1 MWRWTARYSAARTTA
16 TASTPTIISA
26 SATTFKSAPAPASP
40 PPTSTACTFASF
52 LVSYLVETDPPV
64 SLTYST
70 YVTLTG
76 FAHFLFFLLHKR
88 LWHACRML
96 LSLQQ

>member
-1 MWRWTARYSAARTTA
+1 MGRWTTRYPATRTAATT
-16 TASTPTIISA
+16 STPTVISA
-26 SATTFKSAPAPASP
+26 SATTFKSASASASTPSAPA
-40 PPTSTACTFASF
+40 ACTFTSF

-64 SLTYST
+64 SLTYGT
-70 YVTLTG
+70 HVTLAG

-88 LWHACRML
+88 LWDACGML